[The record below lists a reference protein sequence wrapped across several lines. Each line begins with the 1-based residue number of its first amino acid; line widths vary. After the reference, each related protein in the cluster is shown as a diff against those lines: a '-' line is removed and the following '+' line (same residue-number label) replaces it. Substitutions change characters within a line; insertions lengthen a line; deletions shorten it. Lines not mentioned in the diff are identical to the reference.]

1 MLPPGSAGGHGPAP
15 RGRYCP
21 RHVRTGRGR
30 GRALR
35 RQSLQ
40 KPPPPA
46 ALADPL
52 VPKSRG
58 SGTRL
63 KLVREKERAL
73 GGRGA
78 GTALS
83 AGGGGH
89 RRELR
94 PHVRN
99 TPGRSGATR
108 RGGSSHEP
116 HSVALRARD
125 TSASGVPSPGSGLCK
140 EPHS

>member
-1 MLPPGSAGGHGPAP
+1 MLPPGSAGGRGPAP

-21 RHVRTGRGR
+21 RHVRTGRRRGR

-40 KPPPPA
+40 KPPLPA

-73 GGRGA
+73 GGRGV
-78 GTALS
+78 GTALP

-94 PHVRN
+94 PHV
-99 TPGRSGATR
+99 
-108 RGGSSHEP
+108 
-116 HSVALRARD
+116 
-125 TSASGVPSPGSGLCK
+125 
-140 EPHS
+140 